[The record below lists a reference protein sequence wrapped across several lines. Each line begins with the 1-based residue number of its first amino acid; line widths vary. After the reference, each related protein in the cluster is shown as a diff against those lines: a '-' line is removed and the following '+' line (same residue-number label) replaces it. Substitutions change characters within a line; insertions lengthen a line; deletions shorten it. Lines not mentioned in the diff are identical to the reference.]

1 MSQVLSAKSTE
12 ISKGGEWFRL
22 ETRKIYSKYFCSQM
36 YTNYADCQN
45 SPTVL
50 GEYKTFFFHIFITDV
65 DVVCFLELRP
75 VTACTT
81 LPSTAGI
88 LFKGKYWIIYFLTR
102 KLKAVTT
109 LYWPICTSI
118 LASSTKVEWIEND
131 LNWFHSHAW
140 SLASFLLYLLWKYCW
155 HCWFEQYAGYASH
168 MNIIMA

>member
-1 MSQVLSAKSTE
+1 MSQVLSTKSTE
-12 ISKGGEWFRL
+12 ISKGREWFQL

-36 YTNYADCQN
+36 YTNYADSQN
-45 SPTVL
+45 SATVL

-140 SLASFLLYLLWKYCW
+140 SLASCSIYSKNTVDIADSNSMQDMHHIWT
-155 HCWFEQYAGYASH
+155 
-168 MNIIMA
+168 

>member
-36 YTNYADCQN
+36 YTNYADSQN
-45 SPTVL
+45 SATVL
-50 GEYKTFFFHIFITDV
+50 GEYKTFFVHIFITDV

-88 LFKGKYWIIYFLTR
+88 LFKGKY
-102 KLKAVTT
+102 
-109 LYWPICTSI
+109 
-118 LASSTKVEWIEND
+118 
-131 LNWFHSHAW
+131 
-140 SLASFLLYLLWKYCW
+140 
-155 HCWFEQYAGYASH
+155 
-168 MNIIMA
+168 